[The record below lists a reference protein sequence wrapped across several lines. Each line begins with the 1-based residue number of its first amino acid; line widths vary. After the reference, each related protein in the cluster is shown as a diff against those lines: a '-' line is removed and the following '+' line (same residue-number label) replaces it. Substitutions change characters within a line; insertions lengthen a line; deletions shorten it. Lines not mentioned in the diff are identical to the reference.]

1 MGNTTG
7 DRFRF
12 EYDTPILRYGVGW
25 VKDLGDELDRNG
37 YERALA
43 VCGTNVGDN
52 PEVMDSVSEG
62 LGDRLVGVFDETTP
76 EKRLET
82 AYRGVEKA
90 ERCDGDVLVTVGGGS
105 SFDTAKMISVLSG
118 DDREPDEVGD
128 ELTRSGLITVPS
140 SGLLPVVAVPTT
152 PAGADLSSVA

>member
-1 MGNTTG
+1 VGNTTG

-12 EYDTPILRYGVGW
+12 EYDTPILRYCVGW
-25 VKDLGDELDRNG
+25 VKDLGDELDRNS
-37 YERALA
+37 YERALV

-62 LGDRLVGVFDETTP
+62 LGDRLWVSSTRRHPRSASKQRTG
-76 EKRLET
+76 
-82 AYRGVEKA
+82 GVEKA
-90 ERCDGDVLVTVGGGS
+90 ERCDGEALVTVGGGS
-105 SFDTAKMISVLSG
+105 SFDTAKVISVLSG

-140 SGLLPVVAVPTT
+140 SGLLP
-152 PAGADLSSVA
+152 S